1 MTGLGLTQEDLALLE
16 RCELTAEDGSESDVQ
31 EERDSVVA
39 GFRERL
45 ALGDL
50 SW

>member
-1 MTGLGLTQEDLALLE
+1 MTELGLTQEDLALLE
-16 RCELTAEDGSESDVQ
+16 RCELAPEDAESDL
-31 EERDSVVA
+31 EEREPGYA
-39 GFRERL
+39 AFRERL